1 MTTIDPNVV
10 DTLLVQELRERAADL
25 GDEDRFY
32 QQVMATISV
41 VPQRRWFRSWP
52 ARFGRRTSLVLV
64 AAALVSL
71 LALAAG
77 VGAFLRSHPAPPVR
91 PAVWSVTGTMI
102 NDHVLHTATLLSDG
116 KVLVAGGVTEGDEPG
131 HAELYDPASGSWTAT
146 RQMSAGRHV
155 HTATLLPDGRVLVA
169 GGEASPTTTEL
180 YDPRTRSW
188 IAAASMIHGR
198 VGHTATLLPDGRVL
212 VAGGAGTAVAELFDP
227 STGTWTAT
235 GPMVHEHDRHTATLL
250 RDGTVLVAGG
260 GQTAVA
266 ELYDPRTDTWTATG
280 PMAHGHWDCTA
291 TLLPDGTVLVAG
303 GESTRSAE
311 LYDPHTGL
319 WTETGS
325 MSFYAQHTATLLP
338 DGLVLVTGGG
348 GGNGSL
354 EEAAQVEGVDFAKP
368 AELYDPRTGTW
379 TKTASMSIKRGGHTA
394 TLLPD
399 GRVLVAGGWG
409 DNSVVLRSA
418 ELYQPGTGN

>member
-1 MTTIDPNVV
+1 MTDRL
-10 DTLLVQELRERAADL
+10 DFEARLEARLRARAAIASRPFDAAAIA
-25 GDEDRFY
+25 
-32 QQVMATISV
+32 QQA
-41 VPQRRWFRSWP
+41 
-52 ARFGRRTSLVLV
+52 ALAGGRRRVGPSLRLADRSALRWAVLV
-64 AAALVSL
+64 L
-71 LALAAG
+71 LALALVAAG
-77 VGAFLRSHPAPPVR
+77 VVAGSRLLER
-91 PAVWSVTGTMI
+91 PAHVLGSWTSTGEMI
-102 NDHVLHTATLLSDG
+102 DDHVLHTATLLRDG
-116 KVLVAGGVTEGDEPG
+116 TVLVAGGVTEGGGPG
-131 HAELYDPASGSWTAT
+131 TAEVYDPASGSWTAT
-146 RQMSAGRHV
+146 RKMSAGRHV

-250 RDGTVLVAGG
+250 PDGTVLVAGG

-354 EEAAQVEGVDFAKP
+354 EEAAQVEGLDFAKP

-409 DNSVVLRSA
+409 DNSVVLGSA
-418 ELYQPGTGN
+418 ELYHPGTGN